1 VGFEKG
7 QGRWMGRRRLL
18 LLFDGGGGVSTALYF
33 LCFSYLQAFFVV
45 FQSCMPLA
53 GTLKKV
59 LSKSGQ
65 LFAAS

>member
-1 VGFEKG
+1 
-7 QGRWMGRRRLL
+7 L
-18 LLFDGGGGVSTALYF
+18 LLFDGGGGVSTAFYF

-53 GTLKKV
+53 GTLKKS

>member
-1 VGFEKG
+1 VDGEEEVIVVI
-7 QGRWMGRRRLL
+7 
-18 LLFDGGGGVSTALYF
+18 DGGGGVSTAFYF
-33 LCFSYLQAFFVV
+33 LCFSYLQALFVV

-53 GTLKKV
+53 GTLKKS